1 VNSRHRI
8 ASHWL
13 RLLLAGVAIAV
24 ISVATNLR
32 LAAVA
37 GVAAAAVRGTRLRYS
52 TFTALLLL
60 AAVGC
65 VVVMCTGR

>member
-1 VNSRHRI
+1 M
-8 ASHWL
+8 
-13 RLLLAGVAIAV
+13 AIAV

-37 GVAAAAVRGTRLRYS
+37 TFAAAAVRATRLRYAS
-52 TFTALLLL
+52 FAALLLL

-65 VVVMCTGR
+65 VVVVCAGR